1 MDYNKLLIRTIFSII
16 IFALFFAFYLYYPKY
31 IILLVIFIYLI
42 IIYEVF
48 KNFNYYNFLVYFYLI
63 ISFLILTY
71 FLLYLYNQNI
81 FLIFV
86 LTVLLFDTFSYL
98 FGKIFGKIKF
108 IPSIS
113 PNKTLEGFIGGFIS
127 TLFFILS
134 YNYLIKKYFILE
146 LVIFSSLII
155 LLAFLGDL
163 LQSYIKRKSKIKD
176 SSNFL
181 PGHGGFFDRMDGYLL
196 SVFILPLHSF
206 FL

>member
-16 IFALFFAFYLYYPKY
+16 IFTLFFVFYLFYPKY

-48 KNFNYYNFLVYFYLI
+48 KNFHYYNFLVYFYLI

-196 SVFILPLHSF
+196 SVFILPFQSI

>member
-16 IFALFFAFYLYYPKY
+16 IFTLFFVFYLFYPKY

-48 KNFNYYNFLVYFYLI
+48 KNFHYYNFLVYFYLI

-113 PNKTLEGFIGGFIS
+113 PNKTLEGFIGGF
-127 TLFFILS
+127 
-134 YNYLIKKYFILE
+134 
-146 LVIFSSLII
+146 
-155 LLAFLGDL
+155 LLAKL
-163 LQSYIKRKSKIKD
+163 
-176 SSNFL
+176 
-181 PGHGGFFDRMDGYLL
+181 
-196 SVFILPLHSF
+196 FI
-206 FL
+206 